1 MRVGVGHWEL
11 TLLWRYSALE
21 IKSKR
26 HQSPAAHAVWSGG
39 PHLVGLGEH
48 LVLCWNQAGPLQGAG
63 DHCSCDPPAGRL
75 LPHSHTEPLIF
86 PHPSSWAHLLHC
98 PCTRDLQ
105 HVPWLSLLGLSLRFT
120 ALSVLSLLL
129 SLLLSLHKMETS
141 KTPKG

>member
-21 IKSKR
+21 IKGKR

-75 LPHSHTEPLIF
+75 LPHSHTEPLMF
-86 PHPSSWAHLLHC
+86 PHPSSRAHPLRC
-98 PCTRDLQ
+98 PCIRDLQ
-105 HVPWLSLLGLSLRFT
+105 RVPWLSPHWGSLSDLQPSLCFPSSF
-120 ALSVLSLLL
+120 LSAKWR
-129 SLLLSLHKMETS
+129 HQKH
-141 KTPKG
+141 PKVRN